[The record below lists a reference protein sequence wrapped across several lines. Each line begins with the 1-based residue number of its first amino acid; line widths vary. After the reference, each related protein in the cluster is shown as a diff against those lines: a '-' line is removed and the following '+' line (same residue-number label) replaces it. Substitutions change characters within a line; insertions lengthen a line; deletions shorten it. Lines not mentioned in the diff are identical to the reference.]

1 MKQKIK
7 KIEKSEKS
15 FLRHLVANVLVF
27 LIAVSVIF
35 SLSARENYAR
45 QMHQI
50 DEYISV
56 LSSRTAQHVSDVF
69 RDKRAAIRSAA
80 YLYGELRHSRKA
92 EEEYLSVIEQDSG
105 FDLVRFVDEN
115 GMSSSSDGENRDV
128 SDRDYFL
135 KGMQGESGY
144 TVVMESRF
152 TGAKLIGFYT
162 PVWFEDHICG
172 VLVGFLQEE
181 KVSEILKTDLYGY
194 PAFTMMVNGD
204 GEQLGQYEAHGLQ
217 KIKNLS
223 EVMQFVQVDSEAAVK
238 DAVRTRTSTAFSF
251 VGTEGVS
258 TGDIQPIEGT
268 DWLLFQLFPSEAVKE
283 LTDEVNFDERFAMI
297 LFGLVLLMCVGQFA
311 YITRRRM
318 ATAHEERKR
327 SQITSLFQSVADD
340 YLCLI
345 DVDLTTEREE
355 QFRIHRGS
363 RLIDWAGG
371 NYDYTHC
378 IGQYTEEIVSPHD
391 RARFRQATRLDVLK
405 KVLAE
410 QKDFY
415 LEYDGVVAGEPCRL
429 QGKFAIDGTDPK
441 NPHMLIGI
449 RDITRQT
456 AERIQAQT
464 SMDLIVSAAS
474 TVYPFILEENL
485 TKNEVHTVYNQG
497 IVKEGLLE
505 HLTMEEMMESLKETV
520 ELPEDYDRL
529 YAAMNR
535 EAQLAAYRRG
545 ERVMHIQVR
554 QRGDD
559 GALHWMETRNILM
572 ENPSGE
578 ICCISMTQCID
589 DEMRRTAELEQAKE
603 AAESANK
610 AKSIFLFN
618 MSHDIRTPMNA
629 IMGFS
634 ALAEKYINEPE
645 RVQDCLRK
653 INVSGAHLLR
663 LINNVLDLARIESGK
678 LAVELKAQDITE
690 MLEKVEY
697 IFQSD
702 IEKKNLQFTIEKD
715 IQDNIVFMD
724 ILKINQIEL
733 NLIGNAVKYTPPG
746 GRILYSVRQIGRKDG
761 FATFRCSVKDTGIGM
776 SKAFQRVV
784 FDAFERE
791 NSSAVMGNEGAGLG
805 LAIAKRLV
813 EELGGSITC
822 ESEEGK
828 GSEFI
833 CTYTFRIGTEADLEQ
848 ETKVDL
854 APLHI
859 EGKRVLLVEDNE
871 LNREICREILESNGF
886 LVEEAADG
894 DIAVEKVRTAKE
906 GQYDLVLMDVQMP
919 RMNGYEATKRIRALE
934 NPTLAQI
941 PVIAVTANAF
951 EEDKRAAKEA
961 GMDAHIPKPI
971 NVNELKQTIARLFQ
985 KKEKM

>member
-7 KIEKSEKS
+7 RTEKSEKS
-15 FLRHLVANVLVF
+15 FLHHLIANVLVF

-45 QMHQI
+45 QMQQI
-50 DEYISV
+50 DEYINV

-80 YLYGELRHSRKA
+80 YLYGELRHSREA

-135 KGMQGESGY
+135 NGMQGESGY

-162 PVWFEDHICG
+162 PVRFEDTICG

-217 KIKNLS
+217 KMKNLS
-223 EVMQFVQVDSEAAVK
+223 EAMQYVQVDSVAAVT
-238 DAVRTRTSTAFSF
+238 DAVRTRTPAAFSF
-251 VGTEGVS
+251 VGTKGVS

-268 DWLLFQLFPSEAVKE
+268 DWLLLQLFPSEAAKE
-283 LTDEVNFDERFAMI
+283 LTDAVNFDERFAMI
-297 LFGLVLLMCVGQFA
+297 LFGLVLLMCVGQFV

-318 ATAHEERKR
+318 AMAHEEKKR

-378 IGQYTEEIVSPHD
+378 IGQYAEEIVSPHD
-391 RARFRQATRLDVLK
+391 RARFQQATRLDVLK

-415 LEYDGVVAGEPCRL
+415 LEYDAVIAGESCRL
-429 QGKFAIDGTDPK
+429 QGKFAIDGTDPQ

-497 IVKEGLLE
+497 IVKAGLIE

-520 ELPEDYDRL
+520 EIPEDYDRL

-535 EAQLAAYRRG
+535 EAQLAAYHRG
-545 ERVMHIQVR
+545 ERILNVQVR

-559 GALHWMETRNILM
+559 GEVHWMETRNILM
-572 ENPSGE
+572 ENPSGD

-678 LAVELKAQDITE
+678 LAVELKAQDITA

-746 GRILYSVRQIGRKDG
+746 GSILYSVRQIGRKDG
-761 FATFRCSVKDTGIGM
+761 FATFRCTVKDTGIGM

-791 NSSAVMGNEGAGLG
+791 NSSAVTGKEGAGLG

-828 GSEFI
+828 GSTFI

-886 LVEEAADG
+886 LVEEAEDG
-894 DIAVEKVRTAKE
+894 DIAVEKMRTAKE
-906 GQYDLVLMDVQMP
+906 GQYDLILMDVQMP

-971 NVNELKQTIARLFQ
+971 NVNELKQTIVRLFE

>member
-1 MKQKIK
+1 MKQKMK
-7 KIEKSEKS
+7 KSEKNEKA
-15 FLRHLVANVLVF
+15 FLRHLIANLLVF
-27 LIAVSVIF
+27 LIAVSVLF
-35 SLSARENYAR
+35 SLSARENHAR
-45 QMHQI
+45 QMQQI

-56 LSSRTAQHVSDVF
+56 LSDRTAQHVSDVF
-69 RDKRAAIRSAA
+69 RDKRAAMTSAA
-80 YLYGELRHSRKA
+80 YLYGELRHSGKV
-92 EEEYLSVIEQDSG
+92 EKEYLSVIEQDSG
-105 FDLVRFVDEN
+105 FDLIRFVDEN
-115 GMSSSSDGENRDV
+115 GMSSASDGESRNV
-128 SDRDYFL
+128 ADRDYFIR
-135 KGMQGESGY
+135 GMQGESGY

-152 TGAKLIGFYT
+152 TGARLIGFYT
-162 PVWFEDHICG
+162 PVEYENHICG

-181 KVSEILKTDLYGY
+181 KVSEILQTDLYGY
-194 PAFTMMVNGD
+194 PTFTMLVNGN
-204 GEQLGQYEAHGLQ
+204 GEQLGQYQANALKDME
-217 KIKNLS
+217 NLS
-223 EVMQFVQVDSEAAVK
+223 SILQFIQADDMDAIM
-238 DAVRTRTSTAFSF
+238 DAVHTRTPFSFSF
-251 VGTEGVS
+251 VGKNGVS
-258 TGDIQPIEGT
+258 RGDIQPIEGT
-268 DWLLFQLFPSEAVKE
+268 DWLLLQLFPSRAAKE
-283 LTDEVNFDERFAMI
+283 LTDAVNFDERFAMI
-297 LFGLVLLMCVGQFA
+297 LFGFVLLMCVGQFV

-318 ATAHEERKR
+318 TMAHEEKKR
-327 SQITSLFQSVADD
+327 SQITALFQSVADD

-345 DVDLTTEREE
+345 DVNLTTEKEE

-371 NYDYTHC
+371 NYDYTYC
-378 IGQYTEEIVSPHD
+378 IGQYAEEIVSPHD
-391 RARFRQATRLDVLK
+391 RARFLQATELDVLK

-415 LEYDGVVAGEPCRL
+415 LEYDGVIAGEPCRL
-429 QGKFAIDGTDPK
+429 QGKFSIDGSDPK

-464 SMDLIVSAAS
+464 RMDLIVSAAS

-497 IVKEGLLE
+497 IVKAGLIE
-505 HLTMEEMMESLKETV
+505 HLTMEEMLGNLKKTV
-520 ELPEDYDRL
+520 EIQEDYDGL
-529 YAAMNR
+529 YAVMNR
-535 EAQLAAYRRG
+535 EAQLAAYHRG
-545 ERVMHIQVR
+545 ERILNVQVR

-559 GALHWMETRNILM
+559 GEVHWMETRNILM
-572 ENPSGE
+572 ENPSGD

-603 AAESANK
+603 AAESANR
-610 AKSIFLFN
+610 AKSAFLFN

-645 RVQDCLRK
+645 HVQDCLRK

-678 LAVELKAQDITE
+678 LAVELKAQDISA

-733 NLIGNAVKYTPPG
+733 NLIGNAVKYTPSG
-746 GRILYSVRQIGRKDG
+746 GKILYSVRQIGRKDG
-761 FATFRCSVKDTGIGM
+761 FATYRCSVKDTGIGM
-776 SKAFQRVV
+776 SKAFQQIV

-791 NSSAVMGNEGAGLG
+791 NSRTVMESEGAGLG

-822 ESEEGK
+822 RSEAGK

-871 LNREICREILESNGF
+871 LNREICREILESSGF
-886 LVEEAADG
+886 LVEEAEDG
-894 DIAVEKVRTAKE
+894 DIAVEKIRTAKE

-934 NPTLAQI
+934 NPTFAQI

-971 NVNELKQTIARLFQ
+971 NVNELKQTIAQLFE